1 MTITFPIKVCAV
13 ACTGKVYLLLKRQF
27 KNKARMKGV
36 CYDIAPILGSFAGY
50 RAKRSHNVMLDSH
63 LA

>member
-1 MTITFPIKVCAV
+1 
-13 ACTGKVYLLLKRQF
+13 
-27 KNKARMKGV
+27 MKGV